1 MSDPI
6 GRVGGSGFIDTT
18 DNNQE
23 PNRTEGV
30 FGPGRAPNPSDRHVN
45 VSLKGAIVS
54 MYSPIPD
61 NYKTAIDMIKQPKP
75 SNSFKNKLGR
85 AILWIVNLFKG
96 VKSSKTLSTEEKL
109 DSLRNKKALPL
120 PDNVVNKG
128 RPYSASLGQ
137 YANLCGFDS
146 KGMKVDYFYD
156 YKKEPDKDYR
166 QVLFPKG
173 EPRLADIK
181 QNPELQDCWFL
192 SAITATLHT
201 QGTESIER
209 LFSESKTP
217 GNVVIRL
224 GTNLYDVPMGRI
236 ASSGGD
242 RFGSN
247 SAPWVVA
254 LENAMLIHL
263 SLSEDN
269 PDINNPKAIE
279 VYKRR
284 IQMPLRSA
292 NEGVVALRGCSY
304 TGENTGIKKIGLNF
318 TSAQDGYEAIS
329 TLLSR
334 GKPVVIGH
342 NGYNQKDVALRDG
355 IAPNHAVTV
364 LEVIPMGFKVLD
376 PYGQVKTLN
385 KESIV
390 DYTMFSIRETDEP
403 DEDYAFTFT
412 KDVDLPEEAQ
422 KSIEN
427 KDNDF

>member
-23 PNRTEGV
+23 PNRTEGG

-166 QVLFPKG
+166 QVL
-173 EPRLADIK
+173 
-181 QNPELQDCWFL
+181 
-192 SAITATLHT
+192 
-201 QGTESIER
+201 
-209 LFSESKTP
+209 
-217 GNVVIRL
+217 
-224 GTNLYDVPMGRI
+224 
-236 ASSGGD
+236 
-242 RFGSN
+242 
-247 SAPWVVA
+247 
-254 LENAMLIHL
+254 
-263 SLSEDN
+263 
-269 PDINNPKAIE
+269 
-279 VYKRR
+279 
-284 IQMPLRSA
+284 
-292 NEGVVALRGCSY
+292 
-304 TGENTGIKKIGLNF
+304 
-318 TSAQDGYEAIS
+318 GY
-329 TLLSR
+329 R
-334 GKPVVIGH
+334 VH
-342 NGYNQKDVALRDG
+342 
-355 IAPNHAVTV
+355 
-364 LEVIPMGFKVLD
+364 
-376 PYGQVKTLN
+376 
-385 KESIV
+385 
-390 DYTMFSIRETDEP
+390 
-403 DEDYAFTFT
+403 
-412 KDVDLPEEAQ
+412 
-422 KSIEN
+422 
-427 KDNDF
+427 